1 MVVLSQSQFN
11 FDEMERINKK
21 ERYYGKEKK

>member
-11 FDEMERINKK
+11 FDETERINKK
-21 ERYYGKEKK
+21 ERHYGKEKK